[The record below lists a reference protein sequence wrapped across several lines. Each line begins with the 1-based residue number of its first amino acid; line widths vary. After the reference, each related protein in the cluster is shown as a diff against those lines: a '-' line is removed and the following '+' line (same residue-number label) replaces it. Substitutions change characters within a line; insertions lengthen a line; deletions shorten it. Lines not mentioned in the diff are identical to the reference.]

1 MAAPTDVLDAAFDRL
16 ASSGFD
22 EANGF
27 VFHGPMI
34 CEALDTLGR
43 PLEVDSWSRDTSGT
57 APTHPVA
64 PVGFVWTDALGEP
77 RRAGEWMGHFERT
90 VDADGW
96 RAVLDEWLPRL
107 LPAMGVA
114 LFHGAIRTAHATR
127 AIEVADTPERRAELV
142 RSLGYWAAL
151 YEPGERADDEIRG
164 ADDPRLAI
172 VTAAADAAHHYV
184 ARPNII
190 HLHGVTAAMAV
201 EILVG
206 HTDDATAARAL
217 AQVRAEHA
225 ALYGTETPQLQASVK
240 GIDDE
245 TLVAAA
251 VASGDAHAVKLVEAA
266 LRGVAAT
273 GDPIFLA
280 AAERVTRRGLR
291 SLEDTATTDV
301 DA

>member
-22 EANGF
+22 EANGY
-27 VFHGPMI
+27 VFHGPMV
-34 CEALDTLGR
+34 CEALDALGR
-43 PLEVDSWSRDTSGT
+43 PDEVDSWSHDDSGT
-57 APTHPVA
+57 PPTDPVA
-64 PVGFVWTDALGEP
+64 PDGFEWTEALGDP
-77 RRAGEWMGHFERT
+77 GRAGEWMGHFERAI
-90 VDADGW
+90 DGDGW
-96 RAVLDEWLPRL
+96 SAVLGEWLPRL

-127 AIEVADTPERRAELV
+127 ALEVADTPSRRAELV

-151 YEPGERADDEIRG
+151 YQQG
-164 ADDPRLAI
+164 AQPNDGVRDVGDPRLAI

-190 HLHGVTAAMAV
+190 SLHGVTAAMAV
-201 EILVG
+201 SILVR
-206 HTDDATAARAL
+206 HSDEATAAGAL

-225 ALYGTETPQLQASVK
+225 ALYDADSPRAEASVR
-240 GIDDE
+240 GIDDA

-266 LRGVAAT
+266 LRGVAVT

-280 AAERVTRRGLR
+280 AAERVVRRGLR
-291 SLEDTATTDV
+291 ALDDAASTDV